1 MEMIKV
7 PNKPN
12 TAPQTLKNTTGSNE
26 KILHNPLSDK
36 EKNQSIFSEKI
47 TLQDAAEMF
56 GSLLRS
62 ILQAF

>member
-26 KILHNPLSDK
+26 KIIHNPLSDK

-47 TLQDAAEMF
+47 RAC
-56 GSLLRS
+56 
-62 ILQAF
+62 